1 MRIITTISYEL
12 KKRTD
17 VVISIYN
24 LLGQKLKIFGISSQP
39 VGVHRVQWSGED
51 ADGKEV
57 SSGIYFYRI
66 EAGEFI
72 DSKKMILLK

>member
-1 MRIITTISYEL
+1 MRTVTTISYEL

-24 LLGQKLKIFGISSQP
+24 LLGQKQKTYIGLSQRAGAHS
-39 VGVHRVQWSGED
+39 VIWNGED
-51 ADGKEV
+51 ADGKGV

-66 EAGEFI
+66 KAGEFI
-72 DSKKMILLK
+72 DSKKTILLK